1 MTEGNKQFLLV
12 SNAMEM
18 ERVGRLGGLGEKALQ
33 TVVSA
38 FSGPWDVRRRSM
50 GRHRT
55 FSAVSK
61 CLIMMLMVRICCSL
75 SYLNTKPMAQR
86 RLQ

>member
-1 MTEGNKQFLLV
+1 MQTSSMTEGNKQFLLV

-38 FSGPWDVRRRSM
+38 FSGSGPL
-50 GRHRT
+50 GRHRWAGT
-55 FSAVSK
+55 GPF
-61 CLIMMLMVRICCSL
+61 LLFRDGL
-75 SYLNTKPMAQR
+75 S
-86 RLQ
+86 